1 MKKKLLGFIAV
12 FSLSL
17 VVLIACSNPGATS
30 GSDNEE
36 EGNEEER
43 TRIVIADA
51 RTTHHLNLYVA
62 YEMGFFDELGLDVEI
77 LTLEDNAAA
86 RDAVA
91 SGQADIFWSC
101 PTVALAAIANGAPIT
116 TIAQVKTPC
125 TSVLAVPMDS
135 DITSF
140 ADLAG
145 RRIGGIS
152 PACEAVLALAVAA
165 RNAGVSF
172 DLQTL
177 AGGPA
182 LAALEA
188 GQIEGALLEEPHA
201 SQAEL
206 LGFQLLF
213 RDVSDAIPC
222 RTINAREAF
231 VANNQDALERFV
243 QAVDRANDL
252 INNDPTAD
260 NIVEIAHDF
269 TGAPIDAIIH
279 GNYRLVF
286 HTDLAVEGLILLADE
301 LEYLGNIQENPG
313 TAMFAPSMEGITW

>member
-1 MKKKLLGFIAV
+1 MEKRFWKLLGLMVLF
-12 FSLSL
+12 LL
-17 VVLIACSNPGATS
+17 VATACGNT
-30 GSDNEE
+30 GSENEGT
-36 EGNEEER
+36 GNDGEER

-62 YEMGFFDELGLDVEI
+62 YEMGFFEELGLDVEI
-77 LTLEDNAAA
+77 ITVEDNAAA
-86 RDAVA
+86 RDLVA
-91 SGQADIFWSC
+91 TGGADLFWSC
-101 PTVALAAIANGAPIT
+101 PTVAIAAIANGAPLT

-125 TSVLAVPMDS
+125 TSVLAVPADS
-135 DITSF
+135 PITSF
-140 ADLAG
+140 EDLAG

-152 PACEAVLALAVAA
+152 PACEAVLGLTVAA

-188 GQIEGALLEEPHA
+188 GEIEGALLEEPHA

-213 RDVSDAIPC
+213 RDVSAALPC
-222 RTINAREAF
+222 RTINGRNAF
-231 VANNQDALERFV
+231 VENNVEALESFIE
-243 QAVDRANDL
+243 AVDRANDL
-252 INNDPTAD
+252 INDNPVAD
-260 NIVEIAHDF
+260 HIVDIAQDY
-269 TGAPIDAIIH
+269 TGAPREAIIH

-286 HTDLAVEGLILLADE
+286 HTDLAVEGLIELADE
-301 LEYLGNIQENPG
+301 LLYLGNIPENPG
-313 TAMFAPSMEGITW
+313 VAMFAEVMRDLTWE